1 MLLSESKGKKMASE
15 NVFKELSDVVTKDDT
30 LSEESK
36 AQVLRNITKMQDQK
50 INLMITGATGCGKS
64 STINALF
71 NANVAKVGQGVDPQT
86 MDIAKFD
93 LDNLTLWDSP
103 GLGDGKE
110 QDIKHSKAIISK
122 LNEKTQTAMR

>member
-1 MLLSESKGKKMASE
+1 MNLVSLNNAISAIGIRPY
-15 NVFKELSDVVTKDDT
+15 DVLFV
-30 LSEESK
+30 
-36 AQVLRNITKMQDQK
+36 
-50 INLMITGATGCGKS
+50 GATGAGKS

-122 LNEKTQTAMR
+122 LNEKDANGDALIDLVLVILMVQRAIMGHHFI

>member
-1 MLLSESKGKKMASE
+1 MASE